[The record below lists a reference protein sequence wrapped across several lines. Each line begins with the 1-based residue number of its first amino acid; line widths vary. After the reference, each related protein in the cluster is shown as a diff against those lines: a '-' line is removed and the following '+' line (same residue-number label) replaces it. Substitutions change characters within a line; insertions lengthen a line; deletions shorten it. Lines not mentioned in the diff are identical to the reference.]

1 MAGTFFIHCGVV
13 KSIQSF
19 IYNRSIRVN
28 CIADLIKL
36 ASEKKKKYIYI
47 HVHAKTVSRGH
58 GNGSKANM
66 GRCQAHVYLH
76 LVTYG

>member
-19 IYNRSIRVN
+19 IYNRSIKGN

-36 ASEKKKKYIYI
+36 ASEKKNIYIYI
-47 HVHAKTVSRGH
+47 V
-58 GNGSKANM
+58 
-66 GRCQAHVYLH
+66 CQAHVYLH